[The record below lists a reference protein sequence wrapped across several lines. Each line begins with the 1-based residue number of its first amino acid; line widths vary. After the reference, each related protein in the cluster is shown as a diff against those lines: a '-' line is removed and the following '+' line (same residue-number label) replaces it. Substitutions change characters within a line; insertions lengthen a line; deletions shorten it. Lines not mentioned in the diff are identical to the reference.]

1 MFHLKI
7 IIICLL
13 ILSCLSAKTPF
24 EYTIGITGGY
34 DNNVMRFST
43 EEFDQAAMD
52 SDLMGG
58 AKTFDSFV
66 YRIGVSGDK
75 VLWNSMKKELYVKG
89 LHKWADYLNNR
100 ERANGSGG
108 MEANLKM

>member
-1 MFHLKI
+1 MFHLKK

-13 ILSCLSAKTPF
+13 ILSCLSARTPF

-34 DNNVMRFST
+34 DNNVMRFSL

-52 SDLMGG
+52 LDLMGG
-58 AKTFDSFV
+58 AKTFDSFI

-75 VLWNSMKKELYVKG
+75 VLWNSMKKEFSVKG
-89 LHKWADYLNNR
+89 LLNWA
-100 ERANGSGG
+100 E
-108 MEANLKM
+108 

>member
-1 MFHLKI
+1 MFYLKK

-34 DNNVMRFST
+34 DNNVMRFSL

-52 SDLMGG
+52 SDLMGR

-66 YRIGVSGDK
+66 YRIGDSGEK
-75 VLWNSMKKELYVKG
+75 LLWKSMKIEFLV
-89 LHKWADYLNNR
+89 
-100 ERANGSGG
+100 
-108 MEANLKM
+108 